1 MFGNCKNQEGEK
13 AMHSNNMQGFT
24 LLNSDDH
31 IGLLKKMKADPVNV
45 RPDICHQVGTTLSQ
59 FHLELTCFAG

>member
-31 IGLLKKMKADPVNV
+31 IGLLKKMKVDPVNV
-45 RPDICHQVGTTLSQ
+45 RPDICHQVCNTIFN
-59 FHLELTCFAG
+59 FHLELACFVG

>member
-1 MFGNCKNQEGEK
+1 
-13 AMHSNNMQGFT
+13 MHSNNMQGFT